1 MKIFSCLLK
10 KELRILFYSPLAYII
25 LFIFWILSGLNFYW
39 LLTKIADGERM
50 MVILQLLFCGP
61 LIIFSLPVIVSL
73 FTMRFFAEE
82 QKLGT
87 LEICFTIPISKL
99 TLVLSKY
106 IASLIFYIVL
116 WLPYIFYLIIINSLY
131 LSSGIVIFNSGL
143 LFTGFLGILLIGL
156 FYISIGLLMSSLT
169 SNQVIAAVSSFG
181 TLFVILIVFMLMG
194 INNDNQSMRIIG
206 KYFSTFH
213 HLFDFSRGIIDSRI
227 IIYYL
232 SFSLWSIFLTLNI
245 LNWKHG

>member
-10 KELRILFYSPLAYII
+10 KELRSLFYSPLAYII

-39 LLTKIADGERM
+39 LLTQIADGERV
-50 MVILQLLFCGP
+50 MVVLQLLFCGP

-73 FTMRFFAEE
+73 LTMKFFAEE

-87 LEICFTIPISKL
+87 LELCFTIPISKL

-106 IASLIFYIVL
+106 ISAFIFYIFM
-116 WLPYIFYLIIINSLY
+116 WLPYIVYLIILNSLY
-131 LSSGIVIFNSGL
+131 LSSGITIFNLGL
-143 LFTGFLGILLIGL
+143 LFSGFIGIILIGL

-169 SNQVIAAVSSFG
+169 SNQVVAAVSSFG
-181 TLFVILIVFMLMG
+181 TLFIILLVFMFMG
-194 INNDNQSMRIIG
+194 INNDNQSMKVIG

-213 HLFDFSRGIIDSRI
+213 HLFDFSRGIIDSKI

-232 SFSLWSIFLTLNI
+232 SFSLWSIFITLNI
-245 LNWKHG
+245 LNWKRG

>member
-39 LLTKIADGERM
+39 ILTKIADGERM

-194 INNDNQSMRIIG
+194 INNDNQSIRIIG

>member
-39 LLTKIADGERM
+39 ILTKIADGERM

>member
-39 LLTKIADGERM
+39 ILTKIADGERM

-194 INNDNQSMRIIG
+194 INNDNQSIRIIG

-245 LNWKHG
+245 LNWKYG

>member
-194 INNDNQSMRIIG
+194 INNDNQSIRIIG